1 MILDKK
7 QIQAIFKIQTQ
18 NGCKATETT
27 SNTSN
32 VAQELL
38 MTVQCSSGLR
48 SFAKETRALKMRSK
62 EASHWNLTMTNLIF
76 F

>member
-7 QIQAIFKIQTQ
+7 QIQAIFKVQTQ

-32 VAQELL
+32 MAQKLL

-48 SFAKETRALKMRSK
+48 SFA
-62 EASHWNLTMTNLIF
+62 
-76 F
+76 